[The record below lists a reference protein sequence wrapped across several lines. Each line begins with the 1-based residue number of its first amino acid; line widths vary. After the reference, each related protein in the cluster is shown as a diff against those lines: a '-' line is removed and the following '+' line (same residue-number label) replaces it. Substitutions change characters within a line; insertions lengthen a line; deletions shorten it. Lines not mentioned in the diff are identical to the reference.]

1 MAAFIPAVLWLLGVG
16 GSSATEVAGGAVVTT
31 AARGAISYLAKE
43 AAKKTA
49 QQAAKKIVQ
58 ETAQKAAQQTA
69 KTIVT
74 KTTQNGAVNSVFSE
88 AAQIQQNAGWITQK
102 VLHGA
107 QSAEGSYRT
116 FNQISQ
122 SMSKIRTFS
131 NILPRP

>member
-49 QQAAKKIVQ
+49 QQTAKKVIQ
-58 ETAQKAAQQTA
+58 ETVKKATQQTA

-74 KTTQNGAVNSVFSE
+74 KTTQNGAVNSVFTE
-88 AAQIQQNAGWITQK
+88 AAQIQQNAGWINQG
-102 VLHGA
+102 VLHSA
-107 QSAEGSYRT
+107 QSANGSYRT
-116 FNQISQ
+116 WNSINQ
-122 SMSKIRTFS
+122 SMSTMRTLNPFK
-131 NILPRP
+131 